1 MKEQIANPLS
11 IFINFQEK
19 TDDAKKAKKEENGD
33 GDDDDEDLD
42 DEEEIEEYN
51 LDYNDDEEI
60 DGEGKFHSLTYFNDR
75 IYNLKF

>member
-1 MKEQIANPLS
+1 MP
-11 IFINFQEK
+11 FQEK

-42 DEEEIEEYN
+42 EEEIEEYN

-60 DGEGKFHSLTYFNDR
+60 DGEGELLINKHVIQMDNLTNKCPFILSFLFR
-75 IYNLKF
+75 